1 MALKIAVLDD
11 YADVARRY
19 ADWPQGDDVTVFH
32 RTMTDPA
39 ELAATLAPFDVLCV
53 MRERTPLDGAL
64 IRGPRWGGDLSSVLA
79 YARAPR
85 RDTRDLPAA
94 GSLNGPTP
102 CLESVLQLRAAMLDT
117 FSQEGAGL

>member
-1 MALKIAVLDD
+1 MGAHDSWRPSDTDHRGPARGGRRR
-11 YADVARRY
+11 ADV
-19 ADWPQGDDVTVFH
+19 
-32 RTMTDPA
+32 
-39 ELAATLAPFDVLCV
+39 
-53 MRERTPLDGAL
+53 LDGAL

-85 RDTRDLPAA
+85 RDTRALPAA

-102 CLESVLQLRAAMLDT
+102 CLESVLQLRAATLDT